1 MNQSIKR
8 TFSPGPDNP
17 SNRGVRLLVGILA
30 FALPIILLIFSMLQS
45 DCSTALSSISDYYHS
60 AGRDIFVG
68 VISCVGFFL
77 LCYPGYDM
85 RDQVVSKIAGFAAI
99 GVIAFP
105 TDSCFCDICQ
115 HVFEKDISDV
125 TGFMH
130 LLSAGFFFLM
140 LIVFCLYLFR
150 LSDGPTSIQK
160 QKRNRIYLWSGIA
173 MIACIVGILLFFQ
186 FGPKY
191 EEVGCDGTE
200 TAWIYWLESFALWA
214 FSISWLTKAQVIC
227 GDERS

>member
-30 FALPIILLIFSMLQS
+30 FALPIVLLIFSMIQS